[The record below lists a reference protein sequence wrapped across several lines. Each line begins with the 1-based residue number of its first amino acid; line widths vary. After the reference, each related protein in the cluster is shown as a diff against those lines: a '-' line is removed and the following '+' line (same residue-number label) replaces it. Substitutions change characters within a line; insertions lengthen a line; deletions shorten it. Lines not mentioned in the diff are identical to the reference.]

1 MKKKTKK
8 KITRFLRKKTIRNTI
23 YFIIGLFYAL
33 ISILRGFN
41 WLGVLLYSKLP
52 KVAKISVIYALI
64 GLSVLQSVTIYKNV
78 FIQEV
83 QIEIIE
89 EVKAEVKEEVKE
101 EIIEERIATIE
112 EETKILKEIKESQ
125 KRVPKTNKEAICLN
139 LKEQGYNDN
148 AVAGVMLNIQK
159 ESNFRSDAVNSI
171 GCSGMVQWCFAR
183 KENLKNT
190 YGNNWTNIDNQLE
203 LLNKEL
209 DTKYSKVKNFLSSNH
224 SFAENTEYFCN
235 NFEVPGQSICSS
247 RKQASY
253 GSELL
258 DFVKN
263 DCYDVK

>member
-64 GLSVLQSVTIYKNV
+64 GLSVLQSITIYKNV
-78 FIQEV
+78 FVQEV
-83 QIEIIE
+83 QAEIVE
-89 EVKAEVKEEVKE
+89 EVKEETNK

-112 EETKILKEIKESQ
+112 EETKILEEIKESQ

-139 LKEQGYNDN
+139 LKEKGYNDN

-183 KENLKNT
+183 KDNLKNT
-190 YGNNWTNIDNQLE
+190 YGNDWTNIDNQLE

-209 DTKYSKVKNFLSSNH
+209 DTKYLKVKNYLSSNH

-253 GSELL
+253 DSELL

-263 DCYDVK
+263 DCYDAK